1 MENVD
6 VMVSRLLGHSS
17 VTSTDT
23 GVDLWTSHLTL
34 LWVLLT
40 NVEEEQKENCAN
52 IIILLFSIMR

>member
-6 VMVSRLLGHSS
+6 VMVSHLLGHSS
-17 VTSTDT
+17 VRNTDT